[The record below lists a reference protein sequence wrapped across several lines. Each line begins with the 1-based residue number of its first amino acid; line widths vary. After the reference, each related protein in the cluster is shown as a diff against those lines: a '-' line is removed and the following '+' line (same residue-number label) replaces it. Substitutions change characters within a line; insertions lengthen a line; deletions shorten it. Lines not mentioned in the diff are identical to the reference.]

1 MSNTYTCFFCKIN
14 FFVYNVLPGTTSAAV
29 VKANFLKEI
38 ILEDEIVDEI
48 SIDFAFELLSHMK
61 GGQSIKVLIDL
72 ALGNNLKIADKAAEI
87 LKTQVFLYDADTE
100 RLSESYK
107 KGNQIAKSILESYA
121 NAEFFTNLPE
131 LEEEIKILLD
141 SSKTRRSKIHIKRR
155 ILENLKY

>member
-1 MSNTYTCFFCKIN
+1 MKAYQEYINEIQEREALDLNPKPIDNADLLYDIILQIKKKDHPERKRSIN
-14 FFVYNVLPGTTSAAV
+14 FFIYNVLPGTTSAAV
-29 VKANFLKEI
+29 IKANFLKEI

-121 NAEFFTNLPE
+121 NA
-131 LEEEIKILLD
+131 
-141 SSKTRRSKIHIKRR
+141 
-155 ILENLKY
+155 